1 MTTPE
6 YVNKCYIDLEY
17 YIKGV
22 QDGSI
27 ISSIFIKQAV
37 QRYLDDLERP
47 DLIFR
52 KDKFDRV
59 LKFFSLVNIPVGNKK
74 VQFPLIPYQV
84 WILASLFGFYYK
96 EQSWR
101 RKYNYSFLFISR
113 KNGKS
118 AFSTAILL
126 FLMIADGEQSS
137 EILLIANSRDQATIN
152 LNMAKGM
159 VKNSK
164 LLKKEIQILQYSLKK
179 ETKTDM
185 SFMKTMPYNAVTL
198 DGYSP
203 YGVCC
208 DETHEYPDDK
218 IFSGVKTGIG
228 NRMLQSNP
236 LIFQCSSA
244 GYSTNSFCYS
254 MFNYGK
260 EVLSGVAP
268 DDNFFFALFSL
279 DDTDDPNDSTKWI
292 KSNPSIGHT
301 IPLSYL
307 QSEYSQS
314 KRFPSIFVNF
324 VTKNLNIFSSETKQW
339 IDESSI
345 RACEKPFTLEDH
357 KGKTVFVGLDLSATR
372 DISSLTVCIPDGDT
386 GKLWLYNEYWIPD
399 NPDAFNRKTNF
410 NIIHAVKEGYIT
422 KCESRTID
430 YDAIV
435 GRIVELSQMFDIQ
448 SVAFDNY
455 QSPLIEQKLLGYGFY
470 CSKVPMGAK
479 FMSFPMK
486 HIEKNMLDGNIYLH
500 SSPVTRWMYN
510 NVVLY
515 SDANANI
522 KPLKNKS
529 LDPIDGVISHCMAVF
544 EYIRT
549 YVSPELNQL
558 FNMVNELKK

>member
-6 YVNKCYIDLEY
+6 YVEKCYTDLES

-22 QDGSI
+22 LNGSI
-27 ISSIFIKQAV
+27 ITSVYIKQAV
-37 QRYLDDLERP
+37 QRYIDDLERD

-59 LKFFSLVNIPVGNKK
+59 LKFFSFVNIPVGNKK
-74 VQFPLIPYQV
+74 IQFPLIPYQV
-84 WILASLFGFYYK
+84 WILANIFGLYYRETNK
-96 EQSWR
+96 

-118 AFSTAILL
+118 AFCTAILL
-126 FLMIADGEQSS
+126 YLMVADGEQSA
-137 EILLIANSRDQATIN
+137 ENLLIANSRDQATIN

-159 VKNSK
+159 VKNSP

-203 YGVCC
+203 YGVIC

-228 NRMLQSNP
+228 NRMMHSNP

-260 EVLSGVAP
+260 EVLRGDSP
-268 DDNFFFALFSL
+268 DDNFFFALYSL
-279 DDTDDPNDSTKWI
+279 DDTDDPNNPDVWI

-339 IDESSI
+339 IDESSV
-345 RACEKPFTLEDH
+345 RACELPFTLEQH
-357 KGKTVFVGLDLSATR
+357 SGKTVFIGLDLSATR
-372 DISSLTVCIPDGDT
+372 DISAITVCIPDGDT
-386 GKLWLYNEYWIPD
+386 GQLWLYNEYFVPD
-399 NPDAFNRKTNF
+399 NPDSFNRKTNF
-410 NIIHAVKEGYIT
+410 NMVQAVKEGYMT
-422 KCESRTID
+422 KTESRTID
-430 YDAIV
+430 YDVIV
-435 GRIVELSQMFDIQ
+435 HRIMELSELFFIQ
-448 SVAFDNY
+448 SVSFDNF
-455 QSPLIEQKLLGYGFY
+455 QSPLIEQKLTNFGMF
-470 CSKVPMGAK
+470 CRKVPMGAK
-479 FMSFPMK
+479 YMSFPMK
-486 HIEKNMLDGNIYLH
+486 HIEKGILDKQIFLH
-500 SSPVTRWMYN
+500 PNPITRWMYS

-529 LDPIDGVISHCMAVF
+529 HDPIDGVISHCMAVF
-544 EYIRT
+544 DYILT
-549 YVSPELNQL
+549 YVNPELNDL
-558 FNMVNELKK
+558 FNMVNSLKK